1 MNTHDQDNDEPI
13 DEELTALLASLPQP
27 APSSALDA
35 AILAGAEKAL
45 RPPAAANDSA
55 DGALRTLPA
64 KKSPDYLQRWRVPLG
79 LAAAVLL
86 TVNLIGV
93 DWFGSKPA
101 QFPVIGEPAT
111 PEVMPAPAASARS
124 SVPPQVAEAMPQP
137 APLPSAPPPRAL
149 AKMAPRPAAQA
160 EPAPAQRSAPPAPV
174 AFPTPQT
181 APVAPAAPPA
191 PPAPP
196 PPPAPATA
204 MREQMEQQAA
214 MQAEA
219 SMQRQAPVQR
229 AQAMSAPV
237 AARAAPL
244 PPPARLDA
252 SVWLVKIDALLKAGE
267 GALAQQEWAAF
278 RQAYPDY
285 PVAEELRQ
293 RLEKQKQ

>member
-1 MNTHDQDNDEPI
+1 MNTHDRDHDEPN

-35 AILAGAEKAL
+35 AILADAEKAL
-45 RPPAAANDSA
+45 HQPAAANDCA
-55 DGALRTLPA
+55 DGVLRTLPA

-101 QFPVIGEPAT
+101 QFPVVGEPVT
-111 PEVMPAPAASARS
+111 QEVMRESAPAAAPATESA
-124 SVPPQVAEAMPQP
+124 PPPP
-137 APLPSAPPPRAL
+137 APRAMAKAAPRPPVQAEPVAAVPSAPPL
-149 AKMAPRPAAQA
+149 AATV
-160 EPAPAQRSAPPAPV
+160 PV
-174 AFPTPQT
+174 
-181 APVAPAAPPA
+181 A

-196 PPPAPATA
+196 PPPAPAA
-204 MREQMEQQAA
+204 AIERQAA

-219 SMQRQAPVQR
+219 GLQRQAPVPR
-229 AQAMSAPV
+229 ALAMPAPV
-237 AARAAPL
+237 AARSAPL
-244 PPPARLDA
+244 PPPAKLDA
-252 SVWLVKIDALLKAGE
+252 SVWLMKIEALLKAGE
-267 GALAQQEWAAF
+267 GTLAQEEWTAF

-293 RLEKQKQ
+293 RLEKIPK

>member
-1 MNTHDQDNDEPI
+1 MNTHNHDEAN
-13 DEELTALLASLPQP
+13 DEELNALLASLPQP

-35 AILAGAEKAL
+35 AILADAEKAL
-45 RPPAAANDSA
+45 HQPAAANDSA
-55 DGALRTLPA
+55 DGVLRTLPA

-101 QFPVIGEPAT
+101 QFPVVGEPVT
-111 PEVMPAPAASARS
+111 REVMREAAPAPA
-124 SVPPQVAEAMPQP
+124 P
-137 APLPSAPPPRAL
+137 ATESAPPPPAPRAM
-149 AKMAPRPAAQA
+149 AKAAPRPTAQA
-160 EPAPAQRSAPPAPV
+160 EPVPAHVSVPM
-174 AFPTPQT
+174 
-181 APVAPAAPPA
+181 A

-196 PPPAPATA
+196 PPPAPAA
-204 MREQMEQQAA
+204 AMEQQAA

-219 SMQRQAPVQR
+219 GLQRQAPVQR
-229 AQAMSAPV
+229 ALAMPAPV
-237 AARAAPL
+237 AARSAPL
-244 PPPARLDA
+244 PPPAKLDA

-267 GALAQQEWAAF
+267 DALAHEEWAAF

-293 RLEKQKQ
+293 RLEKK

>member
-1 MNTHDQDNDEPI
+1 MNTHNHDEPN
-13 DEELTALLASLPQP
+13 DEELNALLASLPQP

-35 AILAGAEKAL
+35 AILADAEKTL
-45 RPPAAANDSA
+45 HQPAAANDSA
-55 DGALRTLPA
+55 DGVLRTLPA

-101 QFPVIGEPAT
+101 QFPVVGEPVT
-111 PEVMPAPAASARS
+111 QEVMREAA
-124 SVPPQVAEAMPQP
+124 
-137 APLPSAPPPRAL
+137 
-149 AKMAPRPAAQA
+149 
-160 EPAPAQRSAPPAPV
+160 PAPV
-174 AFPTPQT
+174 
-181 APVAPAAPPA
+181 PAIESA
-191 PPAPP
+191 P
-196 PPPAPATA
+196 PPPAPAA
-204 MREQMEQQAA
+204 AMEQKAV

-219 SMQRQAPVQR
+219 SLQRQASVQR
-229 AQAMSAPV
+229 ALAMPAPV

-267 GALAQQEWAAF
+267 GTLAQEEWTAF

-293 RLEKQKQ
+293 RLEKK

>member
-1 MNTHDQDNDEPI
+1 MNTHDQDNDKPNDAPI
-13 DEELTALLASLPQP
+13 DEELNALLASLPQP

-35 AILAGAEKAL
+35 AILADAEKAL
-45 RPPAAANDSA
+45 QKPAAANDSA

-101 QFPVIGEPAT
+101 QFPVVGEPVT
-111 PEVMPAPAASARS
+111 QEVVPAAAPVPQAAESTAAAPAPR
-124 SVPPQVAEAMPQP
+124 AM
-137 APLPSAPPPRAL
+137 
-149 AKMAPRPAAQA
+149 AKMAAKP
-160 EPAPAQRSAPPAPV
+160 APPAPP
-174 AFPTPQT
+174 APASFPTPQT
-181 APVAPAAPPA
+181 VAVAPPA

-196 PPPAPATA
+196 PAPATA
-204 MREQMEQQAA
+204 MSEAMEQQAA
-214 MQAEA
+214 LQAE
-219 SMQRQAPVQR
+219 SSLQRQAPV
-229 AQAMSAPV
+229 PV
-237 AARAAPL
+237 AARAAPM
-244 PPPARLDA
+244 PPPAKLDA
-252 SVWLVKIDALLKAGE
+252 GVWLVKIDALLKAGE
-267 GALAQQEWAAF
+267 GTLAHEEWTAF

>member
-1 MNTHDQDNDEPI
+1 MNTHNHDEPN
-13 DEELTALLASLPQP
+13 DEELNALLASLPQP

-35 AILAGAEKAL
+35 AILADAEKAL
-45 RPPAAANDSA
+45 AKPVAANDGT
-55 DGALRTLPA
+55 DGVLRTLPA

-101 QFPVIGEPAT
+101 QFPVVGEPVT
-111 PEVMPAPAASARS
+111 QEVMPAPAATLA
-124 SVPPQVAEAMPQP
+124 VEVTAPQP
-137 APLPSAPPPRAL
+137 PPLPAEPAPRAM
-149 AKMAPRPAAQA
+149 AKAAPRPPAQA
-160 EPAPAQRSAPPAPV
+160 EPVPAHVSVPV
-174 AFPTPQT
+174 
-181 APVAPAAPPA
+181 A

-196 PPPAPATA
+196 PAPAA
-204 MREQMEQQAA
+204 AMEQQAA

-219 SMQRQAPVQR
+219 SLQRQAPAQR
-229 AQAMSAPV
+229 ALAMPAPV
-237 AARAAPL
+237 AARSAPL
-244 PPPARLDA
+244 PPPAKLDA

-267 GALAQQEWAAF
+267 GALAHEEWAAF

-293 RLEKQKQ
+293 RLEKR

>member
-1 MNTHDQDNDEPI
+1 MNTHNHDEPN
-13 DEELTALLASLPQP
+13 DEELNALLASLPQP

-35 AILAGAEKAL
+35 AILADAEKAL
-45 RPPAAANDSA
+45 HQPAAANDSA
-55 DGALRTLPA
+55 DGVLRTLPA

-101 QFPVIGEPAT
+101 QFPVVGEPVT
-111 PEVMPAPAASARS
+111 QEVMREAAPAPAAAT
-124 SVPPQVAEAMPQP
+124 EF
-137 APLPSAPPPRAL
+137 APPPP
-149 AKMAPRPAAQA
+149 APRAMAKATPRPPAQA
-160 EPAPAQRSAPPAPV
+160 EPVPAHVSVPV
-174 AFPTPQT
+174 T
-181 APVAPAAPPA
+181 

-196 PPPAPATA
+196 PPPAPAA
-204 MREQMEQQAA
+204 AMEQQAA

-219 SMQRQAPVQR
+219 SLQRQVPIQR
-229 AQAMSAPV
+229 ALAMPAPV
-237 AARAAPL
+237 AARSAPL
-244 PPPARLDA
+244 PPPAKLDA

-267 GALAQQEWAAF
+267 GALAREEWTAF

-293 RLEKQKQ
+293 RLEKK

>member
-1 MNTHDQDNDEPI
+1 MNTHNHDEAN
-13 DEELTALLASLPQP
+13 DEELNALLASLPQP

-35 AILAGAEKAL
+35 AILADAEKAL
-45 RPPAAANDSA
+45 HQPAAANDSA
-55 DGALRTLPA
+55 DGVLRTLPA

-101 QFPVIGEPAT
+101 QFPVVGEPAT
-111 PEVMPAPAASARS
+111 QEVMREAAPAPA
-124 SVPPQVAEAMPQP
+124 P
-137 APLPSAPPPRAL
+137 ATESAPPPPAPRAM
-149 AKMAPRPAAQA
+149 AKAAPRPPPAQA
-160 EPAPAQRSAPPAPV
+160 EPVPAHVSVPV
-174 AFPTPQT
+174 
-181 APVAPAAPPA
+181 A

-196 PPPAPATA
+196 PPPAPAA
-204 MREQMEQQAA
+204 AMEQQAV

-219 SMQRQAPVQR
+219 GLQRQAPVQR
-229 AQAMSAPV
+229 ALAMPAPV
-237 AARAAPL
+237 AARSAPL
-244 PPPARLDA
+244 PPPAKLDA

-267 GALAQQEWAAF
+267 GALAHEEWAAF

-293 RLEKQKQ
+293 RLEKK

>member
-1 MNTHDQDNDEPI
+1 MNTHDHDEPN
-13 DEELTALLASLPQP
+13 DEELKALLASLPQP

-35 AILAGAEKAL
+35 AILADAEKAL
-45 RPPAAANDSA
+45 HQPAAANDSA
-55 DGALRTLPA
+55 DGVLRTLPA

-101 QFPVIGEPAT
+101 QFPVVGEPVT
-111 PEVMPAPAASARS
+111 QEVMREAAPAPA
-124 SVPPQVAEAMPQP
+124 P
-137 APLPSAPPPRAL
+137 ATESAPPPPAPRAM
-149 AKMAPRPAAQA
+149 AKAAPRPPPAQA
-160 EPAPAQRSAPPAPV
+160 EPVPAHVSVPV
-174 AFPTPQT
+174 
-181 APVAPAAPPA
+181 A

-196 PPPAPATA
+196 PPPAPAA
-204 MREQMEQQAA
+204 AIEQQAV

-219 SMQRQAPVQR
+219 GLQRQAPVQR
-229 AQAMSAPV
+229 ALAMPAPV
-237 AARAAPL
+237 AARSAPL
-244 PPPARLDA
+244 PPPAKLDA

-267 GALAQQEWAAF
+267 GALAHEEWAAF

-293 RLEKQKQ
+293 RLEKK

>member
-1 MNTHDQDNDEPI
+1 MNTHDHDEAN
-13 DEELTALLASLPQP
+13 DEELNVLLASLPQP

-35 AILAGAEKAL
+35 AILADAEKAL
-45 RPPAAANDSA
+45 HQPAAANDSA
-55 DGALRTLPA
+55 DGVLRTLPA

-101 QFPVIGEPAT
+101 QFPVVGEPAT
-111 PEVMPAPAASARS
+111 QEVMREAAPAPA
-124 SVPPQVAEAMPQP
+124 P
-137 APLPSAPPPRAL
+137 ATESAPPPPAPRAM
-149 AKMAPRPAAQA
+149 AKAAPRPPPAQA
-160 EPAPAQRSAPPAPV
+160 EPVPAHVSVPV
-174 AFPTPQT
+174 
-181 APVAPAAPPA
+181 A

-196 PPPAPATA
+196 PPPAPAA
-204 MREQMEQQAA
+204 AMEQQAV

-219 SMQRQAPVQR
+219 GLQRQAPVQR
-229 AQAMSAPV
+229 ALAMPAPV
-237 AARAAPL
+237 AARSAPL
-244 PPPARLDA
+244 PPPAKLDA

-267 GALAQQEWAAF
+267 GALAHEEWAAF

-293 RLEKQKQ
+293 RLEKK